1 MDNITRIY
9 ESLKRYPNVIF
20 TDLPVLEHLYVNE
33 DNKLTSTCVDLKM
46 ATFDSSFGEQIQ
58 QLYEDGYSFYI
69 LNNSIGITNNP
80 YDFKPIISLRC
91 KTVQGLPVSP
101 MKIKQKDNDRRKYLL
116 LA

>member
-20 TDLPVLEHLYVNE
+20 TDLPVLEHLYINE
-33 DNKLTSTCVDLKM
+33 DDKLTSTCVDLKM

-58 QLYEDGYSFYI
+58 ELYEDGYSLYI
-69 LNNSIGITNNP
+69 LNKSIRIT
-80 YDFKPIISLRC
+80 YGSDFTPLISLRC
-91 KTVQGLPVSP
+91 KTVKGLPIIP

-116 LA
+116 LV